1 MDTLLSMK
9 VFVRVVSEGSFARAA
24 ERMRLSRAVVTK
36 HVMSLEE
43 RLRTRLLN
51 RTTRKLSLTE
61 TGRTYYEHCTR
72 ILGELERAEEEIT
85 QLNTA
90 PRGTIRISSGV
101 SFGALHLAPAISEYL
116 MREPEV
122 KMDVML
128 DDRVVDLV
136 QEGFDVAIRIGEL
149 PSSNL
154 VARRLAPSRMVICA
168 SPGYLKKFGT
178 PRVPEDLV
186 KHNCLRYAYQATRNE
201 WRFHGPEREHA
212 VRVDG
217 NLFANNG
224 DTLREAALH
233 GLGVCLA
240 PTFIVGPDLKS
251 GRLKEILQDYPYPEQ
266 GVFAVY
272 PNRQLPAKVRNF
284 VDFLVTRFAKGP
296 YWDERA

>member
-1 MDTLLSMK
+1 M
-9 VFVRVVSEGSFARAA
+9 
-24 ERMRLSRAVVTK
+24 
-36 HVMSLEE
+36 
-43 RLRTRLLN
+43 
-51 RTTRKLSLTE
+51 
-61 TGRTYYEHCTR
+61 
-72 ILGELERAEEEIT
+72 
-85 QLNTA
+85 
-90 PRGTIRISSGV
+90 
-101 SFGALHLAPAISEYL
+101 SFGTLHLAPAISDYL

-224 DTLREAALH
+224 DTLREAALR

-240 PTFIVGPDLKS
+240 PTFIVGPDLKA